1 MRWCDFEFP
10 FGLQAVLQAFL
21 VKFCKGKEGE
31 EGRRWRRVGSIEGE
45 GGGREDSEELCDVHV
60 HKSATRGWG
69 CSAADCLPACDY
81 FPSKRK
87 APPSPRLASLLFQ
100 QDGPSHRENQV
111 LEEASRALAS
121 FVD

>member
-45 GGGREDSEELCDVHV
+45 GEGGRTRRSY
-60 HKSATRGWG
+60 ATCTCTKVQHGAG
-69 CSAADCLPACDY
+69 AALLLTACLPATI
-81 FPSKRK
+81 FPLSVR
-87 APPSPRLASLLFQ
+87 PLPRLASPLSSSNKMVRPIEKIKF
-100 QDGPSHRENQV
+100 
-111 LEEASRALAS
+111 
-121 FVD
+121 